1 MRLPL
6 FLLAIAVVY
15 FLTRTEG
22 FQDDAGDFIE
32 QKAQISPDRNESMI
46 QLTQARIKEQLK
58 LCTYCIET
66 NKIQMFKNSKTGDI
80 KYKAR
85 YMFLVFAGF
94 PYGIAVDV
102 EILNDKVV
110 SFATQPTDVP
120 SGASDSIVAFTD
132 EVAHEFVAYDQLAQK
147 PSLTTTVK

>member
-1 MRLPL
+1 VSI
-6 FLLAIAVVY
+6 AIVY

-22 FQDDAGDFIE
+22 FQDGAGDFIE

-46 QLTQARIKEQLK
+46 QMTQARIKEQLK

-66 NKIQMFKNSKTGDI
+66 NKIQVFKNTAGDV

-120 SGASDSIVAFTD
+120 SGATDSIVAFTD
-132 EVAHEFVAYDQLAQK
+132 DVAHEFVAYDQLAQK

>member
-1 MRLPL
+1 MKLA
-6 FLLAIAVVY
+6 LLLVSLAVVY

-32 QKAQISPDRNESMI
+32 QKAQVSPDRNEAMI
-46 QLTQARIKEQLK
+46 QMTQARIKEQLK

-66 NKIQMFKNSKTGDI
+66 NKIQMFKNTAGDI

-102 EILNDKVV
+102 EILNNAVTAF
-110 SFATQPTDVP
+110 STQPVDVP
-120 SGASDSIVAFTD
+120 SGATDSIVAFTD
-132 EVAHEFVAYDQLAQK
+132 DIAHEFVAYEQLAQK
-147 PSLTTTVK
+147 PSLNM

>member
-1 MRLPL
+1 MKLA
-6 FLLAIAVVY
+6 LLLVSLAVVY

-32 QKAQISPDRNESMI
+32 QKAQVSPDRNEAMI
-46 QLTQARIKEQLK
+46 QMTQARIKEQLK

-66 NKIQMFKNSKTGDI
+66 NKIQMFKNTAGDI

-102 EILNDKVV
+102 EILNNAVTAF
-110 SFATQPTDVP
+110 STQPVDVP
-120 SGASDSIVAFTD
+120 SGATDSIVAFTD
-132 EVAHEFVAYDQLAQK
+132 DVAHEFVAYEQLAQK
-147 PSLTTTVK
+147 PSLNI